1 MKFTKIQKVGKANIL
16 SEKLKKTAENIA
28 RRYK

>member
-1 MKFTKIQKVGKANIL
+1 MKFTKIQTVGKANIL
-16 SEKLKKTAENIA
+16 SEKLKITAENIA

>member
-1 MKFTKIQKVGKANIL
+1 MKFTKIQTVGKANIL
-16 SEKLKKTAENIA
+16 GEKLKKTAENIA